1 MPLELLLG
9 AGMLF
14 ACVILQATASVLLI
28 EFHRDRAAGLRDHY
42 TRARAIVHIGGIV
55 VGLLAVHFLQ
65 MYLWIGAYLGLG
77 AFTDLRRA
85 TFYSFSTFTTLGFA
99 NYQPAAGWEIFATIE
114 GAAGMLTMGWSAG
127 MVLAVATQLF
137 GIVTTTIRRQQPA
150 S

>member
-1 MPLELLLG
+1 MLLELVLG

-14 ACVILQATASVLLI
+14 ICVILQATASVLLI
-28 EFHRDRAAGLRDHY
+28 EFHRDRAVRLRAHY
-42 TRARAIVHIGGIV
+42 TRARAIVHVGAVV

-65 MYLWIGAYLGLG
+65 MYLWIGAYLGLE
-77 AFTDLRRA
+77 AFADLRRA

-127 MVLAVATQLF
+127 IVLAVATQLF
-137 GIVTTTIRRQQPA
+137 AIVTAATPQHRA
-150 S
+150 AA